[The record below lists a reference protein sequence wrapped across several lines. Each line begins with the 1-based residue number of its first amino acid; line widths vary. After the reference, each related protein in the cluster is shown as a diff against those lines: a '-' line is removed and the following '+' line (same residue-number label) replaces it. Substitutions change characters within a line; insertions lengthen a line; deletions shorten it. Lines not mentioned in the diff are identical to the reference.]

1 MFLHAATREGGQCN
15 TRLSPNFFPPGYKRG
30 DRGYNNRN
38 RNSTTTTTNDIML
51 LTMRRCA
58 SIAARRR
65 KKVVVTNGAFDET
78 YEHLQRHVD
87 VVRNESTEPW
97 TRKELINHAHDAH
110 AILAFM
116 TDSCDRAMLDA
127 CPNLELV
134 ACALKG
140 FDNFDIDLC
149 AERGVAAAVPDL
161 LTEPTAEL
169 AILLALALGRRL
181 LEGNEKVRSGAFKGW
196 RPTLYGSGLSGS
208 MVEKV
213 H

>member
-1 MFLHAATREGGQCN
+1 
-15 TRLSPNFFPPGYKRG
+15 
-30 DRGYNNRN
+30 
-38 RNSTTTTTNDIML
+38 
-51 LTMRRCA
+51 MRRCA

-65 KKVVVTNGAFDET
+65 KKVVVTNGAFNET

-97 TRKELINHAHDAH
+97 TRKELIYHAHDAH

-149 AERGVAAAVPDL
+149 AERGVAVTAVPDL

-181 LEGNEKVRSGAFKGW
+181 LEGNEKSAFGCIQGMETYAVWQRPIRFNGGHLWPGGSWHGRAGQGICTQVYGLRRS
-196 RPTLYGSGLSGS
+196 
-208 MVEKV
+208 
-213 H
+213 